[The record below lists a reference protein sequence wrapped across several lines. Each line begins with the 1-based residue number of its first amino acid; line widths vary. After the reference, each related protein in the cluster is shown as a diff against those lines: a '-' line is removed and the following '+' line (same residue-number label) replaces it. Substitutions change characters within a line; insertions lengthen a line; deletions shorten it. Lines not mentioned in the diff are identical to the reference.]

1 MDQPW
6 WVPAVQWTI
15 WGIVMT
21 VVMGWVAKSRLKT
34 RSPSDLQQLIHPP
47 STLIIGVVV
56 FLFFAGIAIVSNVF
70 PNKTV
75 TWWTTTI
82 FVGFALLSIPMV
94 ADYFL
99 ARHHVSE
106 EGLSYGRLTGR
117 RGYLKWSDL
126 SRVEYAPVM
135 KWFRLETRSGD
146 VARISAMLIGLPE
159 FARLLLA
166 HAPPQAIDAETFP
179 ILQATADGHPPAVWS

>member
-1 MDQPW
+1 MGQPW

-70 PNKTV
+70 PKNGHLV
-75 TWWTTTI
+75 DDNNI
-82 FVGFALLSIPMV
+82 
-94 ADYFL
+94 
-99 ARHHVSE
+99 
-106 EGLSYGRLTGR
+106 
-117 RGYLKWSDL
+117 RGVRTSLH
-126 SRVEYAPVM
+126 
-135 KWFRLETRSGD
+135 T
-146 VARISAMLIGLPE
+146 
-159 FARLLLA
+159 
-166 HAPPQAIDAETFP
+166 
-179 ILQATADGHPPAVWS
+179 DGG